1 MNILKLIPLGVFVLI
16 LNQFVLG
23 QKIYNPN
30 ADAKKDIAA
39 AVAKAQKEDKHV
51 LLQIGGNWCPWCIKL
66 HNYLDTTAQLKQLME
81 DNYVF
86 VLVNYS
92 KKKQHLNNV
101 DLFRSLGYPQRFGF
115 PVLVVLD
122 GQGQRIH
129 TQNTAILEKDKG
141 YDFKKVKN
149 FLYHWRPD
157 ALKDEN
163 YK

>member
-1 MNILKLIPLGVFVLI
+1 MKVLKFLLIGLFTLTF
-16 LNQFVLG
+16 NQFVLG

-30 ADAKKDIAA
+30 ADVKKDIAT
-39 AVAKAQKEDKHV
+39 AVTQAQKEDKHV

-66 HNYLDTTAQLKQLME
+66 HNYLDTTTQLQQLVK

-92 KKKQHLNNV
+92 KKSQKNKEI
-101 DLFRSLGYPQRFGF
+101 FRSLGYPQRFGF

-122 GQGQRIH
+122 GQGERIH

>member
-1 MNILKLIPLGVFVLI
+1 MNMLRCFFVGVFILI

-30 ADAKKDIAA
+30 ADVKKDIAE
-39 AVAKAQKEDKHV
+39 AVAKAQQEDKHV

-66 HNYLDTTAQLKQLME
+66 HNYLDTTAQLQQLVQ

-92 KKKQHLNNV
+92 KKQQNNKDV
-101 DLFRSLGYPQRFGF
+101 FRSLGYPQRFGF

-122 GQGQRIH
+122 QQGQRIH